1 MDREDSVAG
10 VEDPGSKS
18 ESVAGVGD
26 LGRKGG
32 GEAERP
38 QPATA
43 ATRETDEKKEPRPT
57 TAATA
62 PVPAADAPASLDL
75 NALHK
80 MSPEDLAELAKKF
93 GVCLQPARTRHYHIL
108 DLMRAALGAGSTVT
122 AEGFI
127 DQPGESIA
135 FLRSPELNFMPVPE
149 DAAVL
154 RPMLQKF
161 WLRPGQ
167 RIGGKLRLPREREK
181 SLVLDEL
188 ITVEGAP
195 VTEWSE
201 KIDFEKLTPQYP
213 EGRIMLE
220 NDKTKSLSARAVD
233 LLAPLGRGQRGLIVS
248 PPRVGKTILLKEIAK
263 AIRVNHPQIELIILL
278 VDERPEEVTD
288 LEREVDCQIYSS
300 TFDENVYRHVQVAE
314 LVLERAKR
322 LVELKKDVVILLD
335 SITRLARGYNNL
347 QPNRGRIMSGGVE
360 SKALMKPKRFF
371 GAARNVEEGGSLTI
385 LATALIE
392 TGSRMDEVIFEEFKG
407 TGNMELRL
415 DRKLAERRIYPSID
429 VDGSSTRHEE
439 LLFERIQLQ
448 QVWKLRRVLNAL
460 EGGAGLE
467 LLMDKIRTTKSND
480 EFLAEIAKAPTPG
493 A

>member
-1 MDREDSVAG
+1 MDRQDSTGERGADIEAMKNASGSEQKTHADETKPESSVPPTTSEERQRTVATAT
-10 VEDPGSKS
+10 EEKQPP
-18 ESVAGVGD
+18 ES
-26 LGRKGG
+26 
-32 GEAERP
+32 
-38 QPATA
+38 PATVA
-43 ATRETDEKKEPRPT
+43 
-57 TAATA
+57 
-62 PVPAADAPASLDL
+62 VDAPRCVDL

-80 MSPEDLAELAKKF
+80 VSPEELAELGKKF
-93 GVCLQPARTRHYHIL
+93 GLFLHPARTRHYQIL
-108 DLMRAALGAGSTVT
+108 DVVRAALSAGSTVT

-127 DQPGESIA
+127 DQPGDSFA
-135 FLRSPELNFMPVPE
+135 FLRSPELNFLPIPE

-154 RPMLQKF
+154 RPTLQKY

-167 RIGGKLRLPREREK
+167 RIAGKLRLPREREK
-181 SLVLDEL
+181 SLVLEEVTT
-188 ITVEGAP
+188 IEGEP
-195 VTEWSE
+195 VPEWNE

-347 QPNRGRIMSGGVE
+347 QPGRGRIMSGGVE
-360 SKALMKPKRFF
+360 AKALMKPKRFF

-385 LATALIE
+385 LATALTD

-407 TGNMELRL
+407 TGNMELHL
-415 DRKLAERRIYPSID
+415 DRALVEKRLYPAIQPLQTATRREDLLYHPDEWERVQLLRKKMAALPPIEAMETLISNLQA
-429 VDGSSTRHEE
+429 TKTNAE
-439 LLFERIQLQ
+439 LLLS
-448 QVWKLRRVLNAL
+448 
-460 EGGAGLE
+460 GL
-467 LLMDKIRTTKSND
+467 K
-480 EFLAEIAKAPTPG
+480 
-493 A
+493 

>member
-1 MDREDSVAG
+1 MDKGIGDASPVAA
-10 VEDPGSKS
+10 GSPRD
-18 ESVAGVGD
+18 ESVQSAD
-26 LGRKGG
+26 LT
-32 GEAERP
+32 
-38 QPATA
+38 PASGNVA
-43 ATRETDEKKEPRPT
+43 AD

-62 PVPAADAPASLDL
+62 KPGPATATTNATSDRESPRSPIPAPDAPASIDL

-80 MSPEDLAELAKKF
+80 MSPEELAELAKKF
-93 GVCLQPARTRHYHIL
+93 GVFPNPARTRHYHIL
-108 DLMRAALGAGSTVT
+108 DVARAALGSGSTVT

-127 DQPGESIA
+127 DQPGESFA
-135 FLRSPELNFMPVPE
+135 FMRWPELNFLPVPE
-149 DAAVL
+149 DAAVP
-154 RPMLQKF
+154 RATLQKF
-161 WLRPGQ
+161 WLRAGQ
-167 RIGGKLRLPREREK
+167 RVGGNLRLPREREK
-181 SLVLDEL
+181 SLVLDE
-188 ITVEGAP
+188 ISTVEGAP
-195 VTEWSE
+195 LSEWSE
-201 KIDFEKLTPQYP
+201 KTDFEKLTPQYP

-220 NDKTKSLSARAVD
+220 NDTTKSLSAGAVD
-233 LLAPLGRGQRGLIVS
+233 LLAPLGRGQRGLIGS

-263 AIRVNHPQIELIILL
+263 AIRVNHPNIVLIILL

-300 TFDENVYRHVQVAE
+300 TFDENVFRHVQVAE

-407 TGNMELRL
+407 TGNMELHL
-415 DRKLAERRIYPSID
+415 DRALVEKRLYPAIQPLQTATRREDLLYHPDEWERVQVLRKKMAALPPIEAMETLISNLQA
-429 VDGSSTRHEE
+429 TKTNAE
-439 LLFERIQLQ
+439 LLL
-448 QVWKLRRVLNAL
+448 
-460 EGGAGLE
+460 AGL
-467 LLMDKIRTTKSND
+467 R
-480 EFLAEIAKAPTPG
+480 
-493 A
+493 